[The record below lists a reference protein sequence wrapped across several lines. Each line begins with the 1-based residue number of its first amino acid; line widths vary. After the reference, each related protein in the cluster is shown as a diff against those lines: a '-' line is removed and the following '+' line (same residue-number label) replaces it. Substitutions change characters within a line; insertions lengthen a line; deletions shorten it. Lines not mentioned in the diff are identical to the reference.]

1 MRGDVHLLDLVE
13 IVEVLVEV
21 QVQVE
26 ELGALELPLH
36 PQHYSES
43 VVRPF
48 LVFWGTSRTLELSV
62 RYKQFG
68 PQLVLLV
75 FCSVA
80 QPL

>member
-1 MRGDVHLLDLVE
+1 MGVHPLGLAV
-13 IVEVLVEV
+13 IVEVLVV
-21 QVQVE
+21 LVGGVE

-36 PQHYSES
+36 PRHYSES
-43 VVRPF
+43 VVRRF

-68 PQLVLLV
+68 PQLVLRV

>member
-13 IVEVLVEV
+13 IVEVLEV

-43 VVRPF
+43 VVRRF

-68 PQLVLLV
+68 PQLVLRV